1 MCVSDDEL
9 TQHEIER
16 QEKPTSVHIYIQ
28 QEDQAS
34 HLSVM
39 WARIL
44 NNCPKI
50 TDHLVVLQLQYQI
63 HLLSWCNSDQFYN

>member
-39 WARIL
+39 
-44 NNCPKI
+44 
-50 TDHLVVLQLQYQI
+50 
-63 HLLSWCNSDQFYN
+63 